1 MAAAVQQD
9 RLDATR
15 HMVTVPL
22 TAREPETIEKVQLE
36 SPYFATAPAAQFGQQ
51 LPAGGRIDFPVPY
64 GAARCEAKEGPGTA
78 VVTIRSSS
86 GATREVRL
94 RADAGALQTVWRAE
108 CEDRAFAEAVT
119 VSWAGPWQRR
129 PARTGE
135 AQRLAGSLHLTLAD
149 RTARATVSALKGSVL
164 YDISRQASGPVRL
177 DSAHPSADVPIEIGV
192 RLCFKH
198 GLTEAKKVFVFT
210 MHAQLNG
217 APEHPRTLTPPA
229 AVQGKIASLLVTCPD
244 EE

>member
-22 TAREPETIEKVQLE
+22 TAPEAETIETVQLE
-36 SPYFATAPAAQFGQQ
+36 SPYFETGAAAQFGQP
-51 LPAGGRIDFPVPY
+51 LPAGGRIDFPVPF
-64 GAARCEAKEGPGTA
+64 GAARCGAKDGPGTA
-78 VVTIRSSS
+78 VVTIRSGS
-86 GATREVRL
+86 GPAREVRL
-94 RADAGALQTVWRAE
+94 RADAGALKTVWRAE
-108 CEDRAFAEAVT
+108 CEDRAFARAVT

-135 AQRLAGSLHLTLAD
+135 AQRLAGNLHLALAD
-149 RTARATVSALKGSVL
+149 RTARVTVSALQGSVL
-164 YDISRQASGPVRL
+164 YDVSRQTTGPVRL

-210 MHAQLNG
+210 MYAQLDG
-217 APEHPRTLTPPA
+217 APERPRTLTPPA
-229 AVQGKIASLLVTCPD
+229 AVQGQIASLLVTCPD
-244 EE
+244 ED